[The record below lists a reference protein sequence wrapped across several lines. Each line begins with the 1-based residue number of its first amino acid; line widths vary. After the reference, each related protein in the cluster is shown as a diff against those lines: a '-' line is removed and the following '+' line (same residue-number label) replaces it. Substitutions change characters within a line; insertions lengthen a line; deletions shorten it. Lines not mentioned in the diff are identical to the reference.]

1 MERYERY
8 KDSGVEWIGE
18 IPEGWEVKKLSYCF
32 DNIGSGTTPTSGN
45 TEYYFNGN
53 INWLQTGDLNDGEIL
68 CTSKKITSTALN
80 AYSTLRIYPAGSI
93 VIAMYGATIG
103 KTGLLKI
110 STTTN
115 QACCVLSDANNVL
128 SKFAF
133 YWLNSIK
140 EHVISLSYGGGQP
153 NINQEMIRSLKI
165 QLPSPEDQTS
175 IANYLDRK
183 TTEIDKLIAQKERL
197 IELYEEEK
205 TAIINQAVTKGIDP
219 DVKLKDSGV
228 DWLGEIPEGW
238 EVKRLRYV
246 GNCQNGVSKGA
257 DYFGKGFPFVSYG
270 DVYNNFVLP
279 QKVEGLANSSELDQ
293 VNYSVVKGDIFFT
306 RTSET
311 IEEIGISSTCLE
323 TVNQAIFSGFLIRF
337 RPFDNLLFE
346 GFSKYFFRSS
356 LHRLFFVKEMN
367 LVTRASLSQ
376 ELLKRLPIFIPP
388 FSEQCKIASYL
399 DQIIR
404 LIDAKIAKTKRIIE
418 LQKEYRTALIS
429 EVVTGKIKVTE
440 EPTP

>member
-238 EVKRLRYV
+238 EVKRLKYV
-246 GNCQNGVSKGA
+246 GLFINGFSFSSDDFAPSGIR
-257 DYFGKGFPFVSYG
+257 
-270 DVYNNFVLP
+270 VLKISNIQHMRIDWSDESFINEIFYESHSSFRVFKNDLVFALTRP
-279 QKVEGLANSSELDQ
+279 IISTGIKAAIIDTEDKILLNQRNSIFRTQKIETEWIYYIVLSTQFINEFDMRIDKTGQQPNISSNDI
-293 VNYSVVKGDIFFT
+293 GDIAIPVPSKEDQAVIICKLKT
-306 RTSET
+306 
-311 IEEIGISSTCLE
+311 EISRI
-323 TVNQAIFSGFLIRF
+323 Q
-337 RPFDNLLFE
+337 
-346 GFSKYFFRSS
+346 
-356 LHRLFFVKEMN
+356 
-367 LVTRASLSQ
+367 
-376 ELLKRLPIFIPP
+376 
-388 FSEQCKIASYL
+388 
-399 DQIIR
+399 
-404 LIDAKIAKTKRIIE
+404 AKIEKTKRILE

-440 EPTP
+440 ETTP